1 MNHMKKICAGLVLL
15 ALYFSALPQAMAKD
29 DKEAEVRAALAKF
42 VQAFDNLDWET
53 FRASFA
59 DNATVFH
66 PRQFAPR
73 AEGRAEVEETFKQV
87 FVRIKGDKTSPPYMD
102 LQPKG
107 LQIQFA
113 GGEVAIATFYL
124 EDHPGF
130 LNRRTIVLQKM
141 NGSWKIIHIHA
152 SEVANTR

>member
-1 MNHMKKICAGLVLL
+1 MNRMKKICAGLLLL
-15 ALYFSALPQAMAKD
+15 AFCFSALPQAMAKD

-66 PRQFAPR
+66 PRQFAR
-73 AEGRAEVEETFKQV
+73 RVEGSAGVEETFKQV

-102 LQPKG
+102 LQPKD
-107 LQIQFA
+107 LQIQLA
-113 GGEVAIATFYL
+113 GDQVAIATFHL
-124 EDHPGF
+124 DDRPGF
-130 LNRRTIVLQKM
+130 LNRRTIVLQKIERT
-141 NGSWKIIHIHA
+141 WKIIHIHA
-152 SEVANTR
+152 SEVADTH

>member
-42 VQAFDNLDWET
+42 VQAFDNLDWEP

-73 AEGRAEVEETFKQV
+73 AEGRAGVEETFKQV

-102 LQPKG
+102 LQPKD
-107 LQIQFA
+107 LQIQLA
-113 GGEVAIATFYL
+113 GDQVAIATFHL
-124 EDHPGF
+124 DDRPGF
-130 LNRRTIVLQKM
+130 LNRRTIVLQKIERT
-141 NGSWKIIHIHA
+141 WKIIHIHA
-152 SEVANTR
+152 SEVADTH